1 MCFFPDIRGLLV
13 GIMEARKP
21 DRQGRLASLLASSL
35 PRFISYCYVAAWQ
48 GLRMSVCVFV
58 CPVCVCSDVGQTTED
73 GGGHIGQS
81 KLHILCEC
89 DSCRHPFF
97 QSWMFS
103 AASAQLTDQLDTFP
117 CFTQPPQLLHLPFS
131 PPFYLLLMMNLLE
144 LCFGFGCFDFFF
156 PAVISR
162 FGLLLKARI
171 IQLIDLADWQ
181 KIPKLF
187 CFELHNCEYLL
198 VS

>member
-1 MCFFPDIRGLLV
+1 MCFFPDISGLLV
-13 GIMEARKP
+13 GIMEAREP

-48 GLRMSVCVFV
+48 GLLMSVCVFV
-58 CPVCVCSDVGQTTED
+58 CPVCVCNDVGQTRED

-81 KLHILCEC
+81 KLHILCES
-89 DSCRHPFF
+89 SCRHPFF

-103 AASAQLTDQLDTFP
+103 AASAQLTDQLDTFLY
-117 CFTQPPQLLHLPFS
+117 FTQPPQLLHLPFS

-156 PAVISR
+156 SCSNEQIWFIFKS
-162 FGLLLKARI
+162 KNYSI
-171 IQLIDLADWQ
+171 
-181 KIPKLF
+181 
-187 CFELHNCEYLL
+187 N
-198 VS
+198 